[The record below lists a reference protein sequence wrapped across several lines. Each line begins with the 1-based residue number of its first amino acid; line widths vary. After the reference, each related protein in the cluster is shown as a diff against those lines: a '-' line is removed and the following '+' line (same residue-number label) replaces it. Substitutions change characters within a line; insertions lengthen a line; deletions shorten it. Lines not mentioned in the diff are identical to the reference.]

1 MNEQNEND
9 PLFSLLQRT
18 SKGDREAFSSLY
30 KATHQ
35 RIYVYLH
42 RMVQGSNCIED
53 ILAETYIQVWKSSNS
68 FQGKSKVLTWMIGI
82 SRNLALKEIGKTKY
96 HDDIQNHP
104 EIKAGSIDPDEGC
117 SKEILSMALG
127 SLSIRHR
134 EILDLAF
141 YQDLP
146 YREIAHILDIPENTV
161 KSRVFYA
168 KRALRNVLEKM
179 GINRSDI

>member
-9 PLFSLLQRT
+9 PLFALLQQT
-18 SKGDREAFSSLY
+18 SRGDRRAFSSLY

-35 RIYVYLH
+35 QIYVYLH
-42 RMVQGSNCIED
+42 RIAHGSNCIED
-53 ILAETYIQVWKSSNS
+53 ILAETYIQVWKSSNK
-68 FQGKSKVLTWMIGI
+68 FLGKSKVLTWMIGI
-82 SRNLALKEIGKTKY
+82 SRNLALKEIGRTKY

-104 EIKAGSIDPDEGC
+104 EISAGSIDFDEGS

-127 SLSIRHR
+127 SISIRHR

-146 YREIAHILDIPENTV
+146 YKEIAHILGIPENTV

-168 KRALRNVLEKM
+168 KVALKSVLEKM